1 MVTDARRWQRI
12 LLAAASACLV
22 LLPGAPGG
30 AQQVESPSE
39 PQAAEYGTGTFIRAP
54 DSVSNP
60 TPQTGLVELGYP
72 ELPEQRRRLP
82 AFLADTSLKLHF
94 RTFFFDRENDDD
106 TTSAAWALGGWVSYQ
121 SGWLLDT
128 FAIGATYYT
137 SWPLYAPDD
146 KPGSLLLTPGQGAIG
161 VLGEAW
167 AALRY
172 KEYAVLKGYRQL
184 IDEGYVNPQDNRMVA
199 NTFEALMLSGQ
210 VGWARYDVGYIWNI
224 KPRDS
229 NDFISMSERAGAAGE
244 NEGLLLTA
252 LALAPIKDLSLYV
265 GNYYVANVF
274 NTAFGKAEYTY
285 NLAEDLTL
293 QFGIQYTDQRSVGDA
308 RIGGFSTW
316 NIGGGMR
323 VLWKGLRVGAAVH
336 HTSDDFSIQSR
347 SPCS

>member
-39 PQAAEYGTGTFIRAP
+39 PQAAEYGTSTFIRAP
-54 DSVSNP
+54 DGVSNP
-60 TPQTGLVELGYP
+60 TPQTGLVELVDP
-72 ELPEQRRRLP
+72 KLPEQRRRLP

-128 FAIGATYYT
+128 FAM
-137 SWPLYAPDD
+137 
-146 KPGSLLLTPGQGAIG
+146 GAIG

-172 KEYAVLKGYRQL
+172 KAYAVLKGYRQL
-184 IDEGYVNPQDNRMVA
+184 IDEGYVNPQDNRMVP

-210 VGWARYDVGYIWNI
+210 VGWTRYDVGYIWNI

-293 QFGIQYTDQRSVGDA
+293 QFGYPVHRPAERGGRAHRRLQHVEHRRRDA
-308 RIGGFSTW
+308 PPVERTARG
-316 NIGGGMR
+316 R
-323 VLWKGLRVGAAVH
+323 RGAPH
-336 HTSDDFSIQSR
+336 G
-347 SPCS
+347 